1 MTATN
6 LNDNLTMLTPDQQ
19 AIINFESNANP
30 NLAPANPSFNTYLL
44 GSAEIQTPQ
53 ATLQAGTTIT
63 YAFSP
68 GAYTA
73 AQQADIEQAMAA
85 WSGVCN
91 VTWVYQPNYAAN
103 PTTGLSTTADLSLIN
118 MNNNPNGEFEQTTQS
133 VPTRQ
138 SGVYQST
145 QEEIVT
151 DLGGSYGTL
160 GDYAT
165 GGYGQGAILHEL
177 GHVLGLGHTG
187 AYNGGGA
194 DAAQTNAYDTRT
206 WSVMSYVD
214 PNDPAAKYYA
224 QSATPGADYNG
235 NVGTGPMGLDIYAV
249 QRLYGAPTSTMFAG
263 GQVFGFNSNITY
275 TTPAGT
281 TAAVEMYNFAVNTN
295 PIITLYDYGAGNTL
309 DLSGYSSNDTVN
321 LNPGSFSSVNGYV
334 DNIFI
339 EYGTAIDRLI
349 AGSGNDVIF
358 VNGQADTI
366 IGGAGNDIVTFADPL
381 ADYSFTRSGGSLD
394 VTGFGVTDTLTG
406 VTTLQ
411 FSDRSVLA
419 ANLACFAATTRI
431 ATQAGPVAVEH
442 LAVGDQVVLATGG
455 RMPIV
460 WIGRR
465 VVDLAHHP
473 APDLV
478 QPIRIEPGALADGIP
493 ARPLLVS
500 PDHALFCAGHL
511 IPAKALT
518 NGTTIRQIERAS
530 ITYYHIE
537 LPRHAV
543 LLAEATPAESYLDT
557 GNRTGFSNASGPI
570 ALHPAFAQ
578 QRREQTGCAPF
589 AEAGPVVEAVRT
601 RLLARAGIVT
611 TADPGLAIRHTGG
624 AAIIASRSA
633 IPGHLTPDP
642 RDRRRLGVK
651 IASLSV
657 GGTPIPL
664 DHPALSQGWHAPE
677 PDGRWTDGNA
687 CVPAELL
694 AGGRLEIG
702 LAATVEYPV
711 LDISQEIR
719 GRTSF
724 L

>member
-6 LNDNLTMLTPDQQ
+6 LNDSLGTLSADQQ
-19 AIINFESNANP
+19 AIVSFESNANP
-30 NLAPANPSFNTYLL
+30 NLTPANPSFNTYLL
-44 GSAEIQTPQ
+44 GSAEIQTPE
-53 ATLQAGTTIT
+53 ATLQAGATIT

-68 GAYTA
+68 GSYTA

-103 PTTGLSTTADLSLIN
+103 PATGLSTTAALSLIN
-118 MNNNPNGEFEQTTQS
+118 MNNNPGGEYDQTIRS
-133 VPTRQ
+133 VPAGQ
-138 SGVYQST
+138 PGVYQST

-194 DAAQTNAYDTRT
+194 DAAQTNAYDTRA

-235 NVGTGPMGLDIYAV
+235 NTGTGPMGLDIYAV

-263 GQVFGFNSNITY
+263 GQIFGFNSNITY

-281 TAAVEMYNFAVNTN
+281 RAAVEMYNFAVNTN
-295 PIITLYDYGAGNTL
+295 PVITLYDYGTGNTL
-309 DLSGYSSNDTVN
+309 DLSGYSSNDRVN

-339 EYGTAIDRLI
+339 EYGTAIDRFI

-358 VNGQADTI
+358 VNSQADTI
-366 IGGAGNDIVTFADPL
+366 IGGSGNDIVTFADPF
-381 ADYSFTRSGGSLD
+381 ADYSFSRSGGSLD
-394 VTGFGVTDTLTG
+394 VSGLGVTDTLSG

-419 ANLACFAATTRI
+419 ATLACFAAATRI
-431 ATQAGPVAVEH
+431 ATEAGPVAVEQ
-442 LAVGDQVVLATGG
+442 LAIGDRVVLATGG
-455 RMPIV
+455 SLPIV
-460 WIGRR
+460 WIGHR

-511 IPAKALT
+511 IPAKALI

-530 ITYYHIE
+530 ITYYHVE

-543 LLAEATPAESYLDT
+543 LLAEAAPAESYLDT
-557 GNRTGFSNASGPI
+557 GNRTGFSNASGPV

-578 QRREQTGCAPF
+578 QRREQSGCAPF

-601 RLLARAGIVT
+601 GILARACIVT

-651 IASLSV
+651 IASLSA

-664 DHPALSQGWHAPE
+664 DHPALRHGWHDPE
-677 PDGRWTDGNA
+677 PDGRWTDGDA
-687 CVPAELL
+687 LVPAELL
-694 AGGRLEIG
+694 AGARLEVG
-702 LAATVEYPV
+702 LAATVQYPV
-711 LDISQEIR
+711 ER
-719 GRTSF
+719 GGERMKGRASF